1 MGKETKDLL
10 KTILI
15 NTELIMKH
23 FNITVPEKPGQKKEK
38 KVTSKKNRPIK
49 MLSRKKKNSK
59 K

>member
-23 FNITVPEKPGQKKEK
+23 FNITVPEKAGQKKEK
-38 KVTSKKNRPIK
+38 KVTSEKNRPIK
-49 MLSRKKKNSK
+49 TLSRKKKNSK

>member
-38 KVTSKKNRPIK
+38 KVISKKNSPIK
-49 MLSRKKKNSK
+49 TLSRKKKNSK